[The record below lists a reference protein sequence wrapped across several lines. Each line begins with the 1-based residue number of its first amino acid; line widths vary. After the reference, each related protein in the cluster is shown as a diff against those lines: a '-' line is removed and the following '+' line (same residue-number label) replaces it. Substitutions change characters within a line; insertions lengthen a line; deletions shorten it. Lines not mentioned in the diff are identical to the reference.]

1 MRPDCPLRKLTLA
14 PLAAATYFMVSGGPY
29 GLEDIVGQAGYA
41 RALTMLL
48 VVPLLWSVPTALMI
62 GEMASALPEEGGF
75 YVWVRRALG
84 PFWGFEEAWLSL
96 TASIFDMAIYPALT
110 IAYLQQIDPSLVAG
124 RRAFAGEL
132 GIVAVC
138 VLWNLRGAYSVG
150 EGSLWL
156 LNLLLLPFAGLAGFG
171 VWGMVR
177 SGVHPAAMGRPVH
190 GSLEVALLFVL
201 WNTMGWDNASTI
213 AQEVRDA
220 RRSYIRAMLASVA
233 LVVASYML
241 PVAIVWLAGIP
252 ANAFVT
258 GAWVEAARTLA
269 MHTAGAG
276 VASAAALS
284 VVAGGAL
291 TGVAMFNA
299 LTLSYA
305 RLPAAMARDGLAPR
319 ELQRHMRNGVPWAA
333 VLVCAAAWTLVL
345 QLTLNRLLEMDIMLY
360 GLSLVLEFAA
370 LAMLRVRE
378 PHLPREFRIPGGT
391 GATVAIGV
399 PPTLLIVFAIWKA
412 RHDMVTPHVPAVA
425 AGTLLALAGPVVY
438 AVLRSRV
445 RQPVASEP

>member
-1 MRPDCPLRKLTLA
+1 MRKLTLA

-110 IAYLQQIDPSLVAG
+110 IAYLRQIDPSLVAG
-124 RRAFAGEL
+124 GRAFAGEL

-177 SGVHPAAMGRPVH
+177 SGLHPATMGRPLH

-213 AQEVRDA
+213 AQEVRNA

-233 LVVASYML
+233 LVIASYTI

-252 ANAFVT
+252 ADAFVT

-276 VASAAALS
+276 IAGAAALS

-319 ELQRHMRNGVPWAA
+319 VLERHMRNGVPWVA
-333 VLVCAAAWTLVL
+333 VLACAAAWTVVL

-378 PHLPREFRIPGGT
+378 PHLPRGFRIPGGT
-391 GATVAIGV
+391 AATVAIGV

-438 AVLRSRV
+438 AVLRSRL